1 MVVIDLILFSIL
13 LVVIDKIYLSW
24 IYVPISD
31 MVKHIQGSPMI
42 VNKTAAVI
50 VYISLIGAWYMFI
63 YKDMKKYTVS
73 MNITRATLLGYFIYS
88 TFDFTNLAILKD
100 YSLDI
105 ALIDSLW
112 GGILFATTTTIFMCI
127 KLIF

>member
-1 MVVIDLILFSIL
+1 MVVMDLILFSIL

-31 MVKHIQGSPMI
+31 MIKHIQGSPMT
-42 VNKTAAVI
+42 VNKKAVVI

-63 YKDMKKYTVS
+63 YKDMKKYTAS

-100 YSLDI
+100 YSLNI

-112 GGILFATTTTIFMCI
+112 GGILFATTTTVFMCI